1 MKAGIRYLVGA
12 TLTLVLVYLILISPL
27 PVLIYPGLAHT
38 GILSRAIGIFIMAGV
53 FCLIRILRGPT
64 ASDRIVAVDML
75 GILIVGLCALLTI
88 VTKRN
93 WYLDIAIAWALQSFI
108 STLALSKFLQGRH
121 FDE

>member
-1 MKAGIRYLVGA
+1 MMDKVKYITGSVII
-12 TLTLVLVYLILISPL
+12 LVLVYFVLISPL
-27 PVLIYPGLAHT
+27 PVLIYPKLAH
-38 GILSRAIGIFIMAGV
+38 ISLLRRSVGIFVMAAV

-75 GILIVGLCALLTI
+75 GILIVGLCAVLTV

-93 WYLDIAIAWALQSFI
+93 WYLDIGIAWALQSFI
-108 STLALSKFLQGRH
+108 STLALSKFLEDKR